1 MHRKHSDQS
10 MVYSPGSDMHDDSR
24 SILSAAEQPQPS
36 LSTAPRH
43 NLQKN
48 SDFNYFQGASRVEP
62 RHNRNTS
69 HHHNEPLSCFAPQN
83 ITLMDL
89 SVKKTSFDLADVA
102 PQRNTFLNRSKKL
115 QDLAEKI
122 GLDCI
127 AVCSEDDEDL
137 IDRDLNAIASQSQVP
152 WYDCLREREFDKLF
166 AETQNDNYCAQKPR
180 KKQRSASKENSNDII
195 KDFTDK
201 VSP

>member
-1 MHRKHSDQS
+1 M
-10 MVYSPGSDMHDDSR
+10 
-24 SILSAAEQPQPS
+24 
-36 LSTAPRH
+36 
-43 NLQKN
+43 
-48 SDFNYFQGASRVEP
+48 
-62 RHNRNTS
+62 
-69 HHHNEPLSCFAPQN
+69 
-83 ITLMDL
+83 
-89 SVKKTSFDLADVA
+89 
-102 PQRNTFLNRSKKL
+102 

-195 KDFTDK
+195 KDFNDK